1 VFPVAL
7 AQHQAIVEAIESR
20 EGTRAEM
27 ITREH
32 ARLAR
37 KNVEIAVQQKHGL
50 NLPGASLLR
59 IDHGLMARERLSLS
73 K

>member
-1 VFPVAL
+1 VAL
-7 AQHQAIVEAIESR
+7 AQHQAIENR

-37 KNVEIAVQQKHGL
+37 KNVEIALQQKHGL

-59 IDHGLMARERLSLS
+59 IDYGLFPDGTRRRG
-73 K
+73 